1 MNQFTNEQ
9 EVLNYERIKTAIEYL
24 SENFKN
30 QPNLDEV
37 AAQVHL
43 SPFHF
48 QRMFTDWAGVSPKKF
63 LKYLTLNH
71 LREKIAETPN
81 VLAMAEEA
89 GLSSQ
94 SRVYDLFVTLEA
106 VTPQQYKSLGKGLYI
121 RYGYHVT
128 PFGMAFIAA
137 TERGI
142 CSLAFVDEAHQRTEY
157 EHFAQKWDFAQL
169 VHDPAYTQPLVA
181 QIFQPKQVSELPHKR
196 LQVLVQGTNFQVKVW
211 EALLKIPLG
220 AVSTYQQIATAIG
233 NPKANRAVGSAVGSN
248 PIAYLIPC
256 HRVIRKEG
264 KLGHYHWG
272 ASRKKTIVGWEMAQ
286 VDQNQTY

>member
-1 MNQFTNEQ
+1 MSLFNHPQDA
-9 EVLNYERIKTAIEYL
+9 LNYERIKTAIEYL
-24 SENFKN
+24 TEHFKD
-30 QPNLDEV
+30 QPSLDQV
-37 AAQVHL
+37 AEKVHL

-71 LREKIAETPN
+71 LQGKITEIPN

-106 VTPQQYKSLGKGLYI
+106 VTPQQYKSSGKGLNI

-128 PFGMAFIAA
+128 PFGLCFMAA

-142 CSLAFVDEAHQRTEY
+142 CGMAFVDEAQQRTEY
-157 EHFAQKWDFAQL
+157 EQFAKKWAFAKL
-169 VHDPAYTQPLVA
+169 IHDPAYTQPLVA
-181 QIFQPKQVSELPHKR
+181 QIFTPQQVSQLQKQR

-211 EALLKIPLG
+211 EALLKIPMG
-220 AVSTYQQIATAIG
+220 AVTTYQQIATAIG

-264 KLGHYHWG
+264 KLGNYHWDP
-272 ASRKKTIVGWEMAQ
+272 ARKKAIVGWEMAQ
-286 VDQNQTY
+286 VEISS

>member
-106 VTPQQYKSLGKGLYI
+106 VTPQQYKSSGKGLYI

-157 EHFAQKWDFAQL
+157 EQFAQKWDFAQL
-169 VHDPAYTQPLVA
+169 VHDPVYTQPLVA

-286 VDQNQTY
+286 ANKN